1 MVNLAHAKRLL
12 EPHFDPPVLLLVFD
26 LATGQLLQEREKQQL
41 AEDREP
47 EFRQDVTRSCLEAT
61 R

>member
-1 MVNLAHAKRLL
+1 MCQFNVKLN
-12 EPHFDPPVLLLVFD
+12 PHPDSLVLLLVFG

-47 EFRQDVTRSCLEAT
+47 EFRQDVTRSCLEAM